1 MRWLCL
7 IVLAGCGKPT
17 YVEPRLPCA
26 QHDANRSVFF
36 GDLHVHTTYSFDVNA
51 FEVRNTPVDAYRFAR
66 GATLTLPPLDADGN
80 GTRSVKLERPLDFA
94 AVTDHSEF
102 LGEVEACT
110 TPGANGYDSPTCTTF
125 RAGSNQAIVSFAFN
139 LTNQDPVRSEDL
151 CGRDGKGCSSNA
163 GAVWARIQSAAEN
176 AYDKTAACSFTSF
189 VAYEY
194 TAATNYSTLHRNV
207 IFANDHVPAPTTYFE
222 QPSPQGL
229 WKQLK
234 ATCLD
239 GAIPGCDVLA
249 IPHNP
254 NESNGHMFVVE
265 YPGASGVDEQKA
277 QAQQRS
283 EMEPLVEIYQHKA
296 ASECMNGIGATLG
309 APDEQCSF
317 EAPRRNPV
325 TDCGDSTGVGGV
337 TRLGCFSSLDF
348 VRGALLAGL
357 AENERLGVNPYRLGI
372 IASTDTHNGTPG
384 LTDER
389 DFVGHRG
396 TDDDTAAKR
405 LGNGSLTPGGIEF
418 SGGGLTAVWAE
429 ENSRPSLFAAL
440 RRREVYGTSGPR
452 LTVRFFG
459 APSLPADLCSDPNL
473 VSKAYAA
480 GVPMGSV
487 LPKLGTAPS
496 FVVAALRDPGTPSH
510 PSVPLQRIQIVKGW
524 RDAAGN
530 HQAVYDIGGN
540 PNNGAS
546 VDADCTPHGAGDDSL
561 CAVFTDPDF
570 HATDNAFY
578 YARVLENP
586 TCRWSTYECNAL
598 ALADRPASCTD
609 PTIPK
614 TVQERAWTSP
624 IWYSP

>member
-1 MRWLCL
+1 M
-7 IVLAGCGKPT
+7 AGCDQPT

-26 QHDANRSVFF
+26 QHDPMRSVFF

-66 GATLTLPPLDADGN
+66 GATLALPPLDPAGN
-80 GTRSVKLERPLDFA
+80 GTRSVSLERPLDFA

-110 TPGANGYDSPTCTTF
+110 TPGADGYDSPTCATF
-125 RAGSNQAIVSFAFN
+125 RTGGNQAIVSFALG
-139 LTNQDPVRSEDL
+139 LTNAEPTRSEDI
-151 CGRDGKGCSSNA
+151 CGSDGKGCRGNA
-163 GAVWARIQSAAEN
+163 GAVWARIQSAAAQ

-229 WKQLK
+229 WSQLK

-239 GAIPGCDVLA
+239 GNVPGCDVLA

-265 YPGASGVDEQKA
+265 YPGASNVDAERA
-277 QAQQRS
+277 QASLRS
-283 EMEPLVEIYQHKA
+283 QLEPLVEIYQHKA

-309 APDEQCSF
+309 APDEQCGF
-317 EAPRRNPV
+317 EAPRRNPI
-325 TDCGDSTGVGGV
+325 TDCRDSTGTGGV

-357 AENERLGVNPYRLGI
+357 GEQERLGVNPYRLGI

-384 LTDER
+384 LVDER

-396 TDDDTAAKR
+396 TDDDTVQKR
-405 LGNGSLTPGGIEF
+405 LGTGGLTPGGIEF
-418 SGGGLTAVWAE
+418 SAGGLTAVWAE

-459 APSLPADLCSDPNL
+459 GWSLPPQLCTDPNL
-473 VSKAYAA
+473 VPKAYAA
-480 GVPMGSV
+480 GVPMGGI
-487 LPKLGTAPS
+487 LPKPTSPAPS
-496 FVVAALRDPGTPSH
+496 FVVAALRDPGTATH
-510 PSVPLQRIQIVKGW
+510 PSVPLQRIQIIKGW
-524 RDAAGN
+524 RDADGA
-530 HQAVYDIGGN
+530 HQAVYDIAGN
-540 PNNGAS
+540 PNNNAS
-546 VDADCTPHGAGDDSL
+546 VDADCTPRGAGDDTL

-570 HATDNAFY
+570 HPSQHAFY

-586 TCRWSTYECNAL
+586 TCRWSTIACNSLQAV
-598 ALADRPASCTD
+598 DRPPSCTD
-609 PTIPK
+609 PTVPK
-614 TVQERAWTSP
+614 NVQERAWTSP
-624 IWYSP
+624 IWYTP